1 MAACLCIELL
11 WEGRGVLADG
21 YSSCFVRWKLS
32 FFCSFLGSGL
42 GGALGFVVLLLCF
55 SALDSSWLCGPPRC
69 FREELQKPGF
79 MASALQER
87 VLSPSPVLCR
97 DHSILLLLLSLL
109 FQSKAPLMRKKIKKS
124 RALKVYWED
133 RSKRRRQLT
142 LGKAPEKSSA
152 LFLTRD

>member
-32 FFCSFLGSGL
+32 FFCIFLGSGL

-69 FREELQKPGF
+69 FREELQKPGSV
-79 MASALQER
+79 ASALQER
-87 VLSPSPVLCR
+87 VSCRGVPIPYPVPRSLHPSAPTLSPFSVKSPTNEEKNKKK
-97 DHSILLLLLSLL
+97 
-109 FQSKAPLMRKKIKKS
+109 QSS
-124 RALKVYWED
+124 EGV
-133 RSKRRRQLT
+133 
-142 LGKAPEKSSA
+142 
-152 LFLTRD
+152 